1 MIYDEEGGC
10 ASLLSVSSG
19 GFAMPYNSYEVQMN
33 IPNRLTILRLI
44 MVPVFFISYSISLL
58 SFEGAGVVSAVMM
71 FICYAIAE
79 LSDLLDGKIARKY
92 NLVTDLGK
100 VMDPFADT
108 LSHLTFFV
116 CFMSYGIMPA
126 WAFVIIMW
134 REFSILF
141 MRMLMMRAG
150 KAMPANIWGKSK
162 TVLYAIASIFSIV
175 YIVAAA
181 FAAPGSWNGIYETLL
196 YVLFSISAAASLLSF
211 VTYLSTVLRSGALS
225 GMTR

>member
-1 MIYDEEGGC
+1 
-10 ASLLSVSSG
+10 
-19 GFAMPYNSYEVQMN
+19 MN
-33 IPNRLTILRLI
+33 IPNKLTVLRLI
-44 MVPVFFISYSISLL
+44 MVPVFFVSYLISLL
-58 SFEGAGVVSAVMM
+58 PFSSSHVISAVMM
-71 FICYAIAE
+71 FLCYLIAE

-116 CFMSYGIMPA
+116 CFMSRGIMPV

-162 TVLYAIASIFSIV
+162 TVLYAVTSIFSII
-175 YIVAAA
+175 YIVASA
-181 FAAPGSWNGIYETLL
+181 FIVPGSWNSGYETLL
-196 YVLFSISAAASLLSF
+196 YVLFSLSAVASLLSF
-211 VTYLSTVLRSGALS
+211 ITYLVSVLKSGALS